1 MTSAPILPGRRLSP
15 IATALLIVI
24 GGIGEAFAAEGCPD
38 ITSEIDTDRPD
49 VTNSSRVV
57 PTGSLQSE
65 NGVNWTGQRRS
76 GVLDLTNSRLRLG
89 VAYCTEILVDVPTYF
104 YPLHGVAPR
113 GFSDVAPA
121 VKRQFEGLP
130 GDFVA
135 SAVAGIGM
143 PTGAKT
149 ISGPSYNPYLQLPW
163 SREIVEGWSVHGMFT
178 HFWFPGQPGS
188 NAAYQ
193 LTFSVEREVGAHADL
208 FAEYVGDY
216 PNHDGPR
223 HVLNL
228 GGAWR
233 VTATQQVDFHTGVG
247 FNSRSPSYFFGL
259 GYSFRF
265 DSLF

>member
-1 MTSAPILPGRRLSP
+1 MIFAPILPVRRLRS
-15 IATALLIVI
+15 IATAVLIVM
-24 GGIGEAFAAEGCPD
+24 GGIGEAFAAQGCPD

-49 VTNSSRVV
+49 VTNSSPVV
-57 PTGSLQSE
+57 PTGSLQAE
-65 NGVNWTGQRRS
+65 NGINWTDQRRS
-76 GVLDLTNSRLRLG
+76 GILDLTNTRLRLG
-89 VAYCTEILVDVPTYF
+89 VAHCTEILVDVPNYF
-104 YPLHGVAPR
+104 NPLHSGPPR

-121 VKRQFEGLP
+121 VKRQLEGLP

-135 SAVAGIGM
+135 FAVAGVGA
-143 PTGAKT
+143 PTGAKK

-163 SREIVEGWSVHGMFT
+163 SREIAEGWSVNGMFT
-178 HFWFPGQPGS
+178 HFWFPGQSGS
-188 NAAYQ
+188 NAAYE
-193 LTFSVEREVGAHADL
+193 LTFSVAREVGANADL

-223 HVLNL
+223 HVLGL
-228 GGAWR
+228 GGTLR
-233 VTATQQVDFHTGVG
+233 VTAMQQVDFHTGVG